1 MKEKMSTFMAM
12 DILGS
17 CNLYWINLNVKYIK
31 EHLKSLEKL
40 FDKFE
45 IEKDYDGTD
54 AESIIIDYIFSLRL
68 FINATENVNKQV
80 NEYLKGRGNTN
91 INKNRWDELKLK
103 E

>member
-1 MKEKMSTFMAM
+1 MKEKMSTFTAM
-12 DILGS
+12 DILG
-17 CNLYWINLNVKYIK
+17 CNLYWINLNVKNIK

-54 AESIIIDYIFSLRL
+54 AEFIIMDYIFSLRI